1 MKVFSNRKFGSPI
14 FMLAYHSFFFK
25 AKQFHNMELI
35 KITHSEIGKAVSMRE
50 LYEFLEI
57 QTPFKD
63 WSKRML
69 EYDFIENQDFNLH
82 IFEQVRFEGNREVKR
97 EIQDYALTIDTA
109 KEISMIQ
116 RTAKG
121 KEARRY
127 FIEVEKAY
135 QSQSPKS
142 QIENLTRKDLA
153 LWLVEAENEKERLQL
168 EVQTLAPKAEIYERL
183 MSSDELLT
191 MAETAK
197 VLSQKKGKTIGQN
210 RLFAF
215 LKEKRVLKSDNVPYQ
230 SYIDSGYFKL
240 IVSTW
245 TDPENNKERMNFKT
259 NCTVRGLEWLSK
271 MSII

>member
-1 MKVFSNRKFGSPI
+1 MKDI
-14 FMLAYHSFFFK
+14 
-25 AKQFHNMELI
+25 I
-35 KITHSEIGKAVSMRE
+35 KIQENNGTKAVSMRE

-63 WSKRML
+63 WSKRMF

-135 QSQSPKS
+135 QSQIALPKELS
-142 QIENLTRKDLA
+142 HKELLKIA
-153 LWLVEAENEKERLQL
+153 VEIQNEKERLEI
-168 EVQTLAPKAEIYERL
+168 EVKELAPKAEYYNDVLQSESLIATNEIAKDLKMSAVALNKILHQKQVIYKSGEIW
-183 MSSDELLT
+183 
-191 MAETAK
+191 
-197 VLSQKKGKTIGQN
+197 VLY
-210 RLFAF
+210 A
-215 LKEKRVLKSDNVPYQ
+215 PYQ
-230 SYIDSGYFKL
+230 NKDYTKTKTHTYQKTDGTTETKRHTY
-240 IVSTW
+240 W
-245 TDPENNKERMNFKT
+245 TEKGRKFIHDLLRP
-259 NCTVRGLEWLSK
+259 
-271 MSII
+271 